1 MNEILLRIRQTRN
14 EMTKKEGIVADA
26 LLNEPS
32 AVITRTITAYGQYI
46 SSSTATIT
54 RFCRKLGISGYSE
67 LKISIAKSLSSDSSE
82 VDSIAE
88 NLTLNDKSSSS
99 EIVSSVI
106 ANAQSAITKLHR
118 LSNVKK
124 LEELFLNLNSKAY
137 DEDKS
142 FIKAGHILACYFFD
156 TYPSIIDVLLEI
168 EKNKNIVNFLEI
180 HEYLE
185 FLAKYVILCGRYIN
199 DIFSINDIVIK

>member
-1 MNEILLRIRQTRN
+1 MEKVYLINLIDKLEIKFGFILANLSKYPAINLKVEINNILQDIKKIYLSIQEDKAYLDIR
-14 EMTKKEGIVADA
+14 
-26 LLNEPS
+26 
-32 AVITRTITAYGQYI
+32 
-46 SSSTATIT
+46 
-54 RFCRKLGISGYSE
+54 
-67 LKISIAKSLSSDSSE
+67 
-82 VDSIAE
+82 
-88 NLTLNDKSSSS
+88 
-99 EIVSSVI
+99 
-106 ANAQSAITKLHR
+106 
-118 LSNVKK
+118 NVKK

-199 DIFSINDIVIK
+199 DIFSINDIFIK